1 MATTAPD
8 MTTFF
13 KDIME
18 AFPVDTKLYQDAF
31 DNSAEM
37 NEKMT
42 KVALQAAQQSADIS
56 SKWTKDTLGKISTI
70 SKAKPDPADYA
81 KALTDFA
88 SAQAEVAAENIAAF
102 AEVAKKAQMETVEL
116 VMAAGKEATQDATEA
131 VKKATKDVNAV
142 AKKAAAK

>member
-13 KDIME
+13 KDIIA
-18 AFPVDTKLYQDAF
+18 AFPVDTKFYQDAF

-56 SKWTKDTLGKISTI
+56 SKWTKDTLGKISPI
-70 SKAKPDPADYA
+70 STVKTDPADYA

-102 AEVAKKAQMETVEL
+102 AEVAKKAQMETVQL
-116 VMAAGKEATQDATEA
+116 VMAAGKEATQEATDV
-131 VKKATKDVNAV
+131 VKKATKEVNAV
-142 AKKAAAK
+142 VKKAAGQ

>member
-13 KDIME
+13 KDIIA
-18 AFPVDTKLYQDAF
+18 AFPVDTKFYQDAF

-37 NEKMT
+37 NEKMI
-42 KVALQAAQQSADIS
+42 KVALQTAQQSADIS

-70 SKAKPDPADYA
+70 STVKTDPADYA

-102 AEVAKKAQMETVEL
+102 AEVAKKAQMETVQL
-116 VMAAGKEATQDATEA
+116 VMAAGKEATQEATDV
-131 VKKATKDVNAV
+131 VKKATKEVNAV
-142 AKKAAAK
+142 AKKAAGQ

>member
-1 MATTAPD
+1 MATMAPD

-13 KDIME
+13 KDIIDS
-18 AFPVDTKLYQDAF
+18 FPVDTKFYQDAF

-37 NEKMT
+37 NQKMT

-70 SKAKPDPADYA
+70 SAVKTDPADYA

-116 VMAAGKEATQDATEA
+116 VMAAGKEATQEATDV
-131 VKKATKDVNAV
+131 VKKATKEVNAV

>member
-56 SKWTKDTLGKISTI
+56 SKWTKDTLGKSQQ
-70 SKAKPDPADYA
+70 SQRQKPIQRIMPRP
-81 KALTDFA
+81 
-88 SAQAEVAAENIAAF
+88 
-102 AEVAKKAQMETVEL
+102 
-116 VMAAGKEATQDATEA
+116 
-131 VKKATKDVNAV
+131 
-142 AKKAAAK
+142 